1 MAVRTILARLIGLA
15 LAAAS
20 GSALAEQFDY
30 SLYMSFEHSDNIT
43 LSTSAPISQNVIIP
57 GVNFAYTQQGS
68 TIQATATGNLEYRDY
83 PGNNFGNQTVGA
95 LAAQANWTVVP
106 QRLDVFAQD
115 YAGVEPVDA
124 LAPNAPSNQQQ
135 TNVLAVGPTL
145 HFRVGE
151 AMTGQAELHYIN
163 SYASKLTEFNSS
175 RGNAAFR
182 LFRDLNPTDQIS
194 FNAEYQ
200 HVHFTDSALAGPDYD
215 RYEAYGSYS
224 TRLTH
229 FDANLTA
236 GWTQIDYKGSGSS
249 LSDPLARVT
258 VGWRPSPQSTFTL
271 SGAYQYVDAA
281 QSILQPN
288 SVQIGTDVVPL
299 QPVAQVLSDVR
310 GGINTGTAI
319 ISSDIY
325 KEQRLEASYNYRDER
340 LSLTAAPAYDK
351 LDYVNATTLNQTN
364 RGVSF
369 TASYKLRPTVTLSG
383 FTTVDRFV
391 YNNIDRTDKDY
402 RFGIDFGHQWT
413 PHWSWHASYV
423 RQIRSSN
430 AAAQSYHENE
440 YLLTVVF
447 TR

>member
-1 MAVRTILARLIGLA
+1 MAVRTILARSVGLA
-15 LAAAS
+15 LAATS
-20 GSALAEQFDY
+20 GSALADQFDY
-30 SLYMSFEHSDNIT
+30 SLYMSLEHSDNIT

-68 TIQATATGNLEYRDY
+68 TIQATATGNIEYRDY
-83 PGNNFGNQTVGA
+83 PGNTFGNQTVGD
-95 LAAQANWTVVP
+95 LSAQANWTVVP
-106 QRLDVFAQD
+106 QRLDVFVQD
-115 YAGVEPVDA
+115 YAGVQPVDT

-151 AMTGQAELHYIN
+151 AMAGQVELHYIN
-163 SYASKLTEFNSS
+163 SYASKLAEFNSS
-175 RGNAAFR
+175 RGDAAFR
-182 LFRDLNPTDQIS
+182 LFRDINPTDQVS

-200 HVHFTDSALAGPDYD
+200 HVTFSDVTAGPNYD
-215 RYEAYGSYS
+215 RYEVYGSYA

-236 GWTQIDYKGSGSS
+236 GWTNIDYSGSGPH

-258 VGWRPSPQSTFTL
+258 VGWRPSAQSTFTL

-281 QSILQPN
+281 QSILQPS

-310 GGINTGTAI
+310 GGINTGSAI
-319 ISSDIY
+319 ISSDVY
-325 KEQRLEASYNYRDER
+325 KERRLAATYNYRDER
-340 LSLTAAPAYDK
+340 LTLTVAPAYDK
-351 LDYVNATTLNQTN
+351 LDYVNDTQLNQSD

-391 YNNIDRTDKDY
+391 YDNINRTDKDY

-423 RQIRSSN
+423 RQIRNSD
-430 AAAQSYHENE
+430 AAGQSYHENE